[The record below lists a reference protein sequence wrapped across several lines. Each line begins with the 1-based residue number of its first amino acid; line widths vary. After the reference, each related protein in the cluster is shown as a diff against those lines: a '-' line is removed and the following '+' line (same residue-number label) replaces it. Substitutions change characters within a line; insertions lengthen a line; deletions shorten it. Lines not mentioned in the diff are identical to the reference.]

1 MGEKIAWYGGSALRS
16 SELTRKR
23 VWKLLSL
30 AVIDLKLRG
39 VMERTVV
46 EKYPE
51 GLGSAGAGWPC
62 SAEET

>member
-1 MGEKIAWYGGSALRS
+1 MRS

-23 VWKLLSL
+23 MWKLLSL
-30 AVIDLKLRG
+30 AVVDLKLRG

-51 GLGSAGAGWPC
+51 GLGSAGSRLAMLCRGDLKRW
-62 SAEET
+62 